1 MVIIVGKVLLLDLL
15 AYSDKGSLVN
25 NSLIQDSIEMGDVIV
40 KCTKHPYTKS
50 FIHNILL
57 HYVLTWWLA
66 LSHLDALLVLKNP
79 YSVMVCS
86 SMLTKTFF
94 CTWKFFRADHKEEQ
108 CLPDGELQCDLLWR
122 FLSLLSHTLYT
133 GTLFQ
138 WPVQWHNRF
147 VFFHHRL
154 DPLFKHWLWKRVL
167 HLVWALYYVYR
178 VVEVTLNMAK

>member
-1 MVIIVGKVLLLDLL
+1 MVIIVVKVFLLDLL

-40 KCTKHPYTKS
+40 KCTKHQYTKS

-86 SMLTKTFF
+86 SMLTKTFSAPES
-94 CTWKFFRADHKEEQ
+94 FFALITRKNNAFQMVSFNVIFYGVSFPFFPTHFT
-108 CLPDGELQCDLLWR
+108 LVR
-122 FLSLLSHTLYT
+122 FSS
-133 GTLFQ
+133 GQ
-138 WPVQWHNRF
+138 SSGI
-147 VFFHHRL
+147 
-154 DPLFKHWLWKRVL
+154 LWKKQ
-167 HLVWALYYVYR
+167 
-178 VVEVTLNMAK
+178 ND